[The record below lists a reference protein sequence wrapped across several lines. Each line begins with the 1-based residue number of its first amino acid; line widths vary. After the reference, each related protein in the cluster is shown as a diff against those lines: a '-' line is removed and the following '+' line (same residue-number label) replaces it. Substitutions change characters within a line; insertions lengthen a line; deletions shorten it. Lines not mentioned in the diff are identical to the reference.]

1 MSKIINNGSNSGS
14 YLNRKY
20 KTNFV
25 SSEINS
31 YLGNLR
37 VHSAKDYGIYQTL
50 TTLNIE
56 EFLLQPEKQK
66 ALFKDGLH
74 LNEFFYLISLVQP
87 VEYELVKQKRL
98 EDNHAFFKF
107 CLKTFLNFEK
117 ITDKEECLLFSTAS
131 SLDKNILSHWNLS
144 EHISKKTFDNFIFKE
159 ISLGGVNQF
168 KFLLKQL
175 GSERLVQAEHYNSK
189 NEKAKPLNLKTK
201 TIKNYLLSDHAQR
214 KKLNT
219 LLNELETHPEFTQD
233 NESLLANL
241 DLSTLQWYKL
251 RNLNKPDI
259 MQIEVEFSFDGVHK
273 QTTLENISKYNSMEK
288 ALSNCVNRQLSYSL
302 SGISTYSFEELVHD
316 FNQDPFLK
324 TVIVNFLKRKAD
336 KAVKPENRALW
347 RFHAIDLTSKEDTDK
362 TQKPR
367 NKI

>member
-1 MSKIINNGSNSGS
+1 MSNVINNGDSNH
-14 YLNRKY
+14 LNRKY

-31 YLGNLR
+31 YLGNIR
-37 VHSAKDYGIYQTL
+37 VHSPKDYGTYQTL
-50 TTLNIE
+50 TTLNLE
-56 EFLLQPEKQK
+56 DFLLNPEKQK
-66 ALFKDGLH
+66 ALFKEGLH
-74 LNEFFYLISLVQP
+74 LNEFFYLINLVQP
-87 VEYELVKQKRL
+87 VEYELVKQKKL
-98 EDNHAFFKF
+98 EENHAFFQF

-117 ITDKEECLLFSTAS
+117 LTDKEECLLFSTAS
-131 SLDKNILSHWNLS
+131 SLEKNVLPHWNLS
-144 EHISKKTFDNFIFKE
+144 KYISKKTFDSFLFKE

-175 GSERLVQAEHYNSK
+175 GIEKLVQAEHYNSK
-189 NEKAKPLNLKTK
+189 NENIKPLNLKTK
-201 TIKNYLLSDHAQR
+201 TIKNYLLSDHSQR

-219 LLNELETHPEFTQD
+219 LLNELDNYKEFTQD
-233 NESLLANL
+233 NEALLANL

-259 MQIEVEFSFDGVHK
+259 MQIEVDFSFDGISK
-273 QTTLENISKYNSMEK
+273 KTTLENVSKYNSMEK

-302 SGISTYSFEELVHD
+302 SGISTYSFEELVND

-347 RFHAIDLTSKEDTDK
+347 RFHAIDLTSTEDTDK
-362 TQKPR
+362 IQKPR

>member
-1 MSKIINNGSNSGS
+1 MSNIINNNSINS
-14 YLNRKY
+14 TNRKY

-25 SSEINS
+25 SSQINS
-31 YLGNLR
+31 YLSNLR
-37 VHSAKDYGIYQTL
+37 VHSTKDYEAYQTM
-50 TTLNIE
+50 TALNIE
-56 EFLLQPEKQK
+56 DFLLHPEKQK
-66 ALFKDGLH
+66 AFFKEGIY
-74 LNEFFYLISLVQP
+74 LNEFFYLINLVQP
-87 VEYELVKQKRL
+87 VEYELIKQKKL
-98 EDNHAFFKF
+98 EENHAFFQF

-131 SLDKNILSHWNLS
+131 SLDKNVHPHWNLS
-144 EHISKKTFDNFIFKE
+144 QYISKKTFDSFIFKE

-175 GSERLVQAEHYNSK
+175 GNERLVQAEHYSSK
-189 NEKAKPLNLKTK
+189 NEHARALNLKTK
-201 TIKNYLLSDHAQR
+201 TIKNYLLSDHSQR
-214 KKLNT
+214 KKLTT
-219 LLNELETHPEFTQD
+219 LLNELDNYKEFTQD
-233 NESLLANL
+233 NEALLANL
-241 DLSTLQWYKL
+241 DLSALQWYKL

-259 MQIEVEFSFDGVHK
+259 MQIEADFCFDGVSQK
-273 QTTLENISKYNSMEK
+273 TTLENISKYNSMEK

-302 SGISTYSFEELVHD
+302 SGISTYSFEELVDD

-347 RFHAIDLTSKEDTDK
+347 RFHAIDLTSKEDTNK
-362 TQKPR
+362 VQKSR